1 MMKKKADNQWSKEEL
16 KVYIL
21 LLCAKADGMEV
32 LEEIDLIK
40 SKTSLQ
46 TFEPIYAEFAVDSEE
61 DSIEKIED
69 TIARLKYSEVEL
81 SELKKDIHEV
91 FYADKNFSRKEINLN
106 QILDNI
112 IY

>member
-1 MMKKKADNQWSKEEL
+1 MKKADKLWSKQEL

-21 LLCAKADGMEV
+21 LLCAKIDGEEV

-40 SKTSLQ
+40 SKTSPEI
-46 TFEPIYAEFAVDSEE
+46 FESIYTEFAMDNED

-69 TIARLKYSEVEL
+69 TIARLKYSESEL
-81 SELKKDIHEV
+81 SELKKDIQEV

-106 QILDNI
+106 RILDNI